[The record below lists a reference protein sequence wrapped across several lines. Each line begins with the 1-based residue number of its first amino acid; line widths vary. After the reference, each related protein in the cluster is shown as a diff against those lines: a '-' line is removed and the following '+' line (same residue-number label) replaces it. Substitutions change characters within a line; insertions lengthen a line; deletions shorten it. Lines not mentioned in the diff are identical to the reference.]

1 MSVWFFTRAMC
12 KNVPLRQNL
21 IPRATAY
28 LPERHVRVADVHG
41 DIDYEIMI
49 ASQSESLCAWFVG
62 PALALRRIVSLS
74 RDGRAVHGDVASLCR
89 LARCT
94 LLRLDPNC
102 CLSCKQRTVSAPGD
116 SWAASRAIFFWRPP
130 VAHRP
135 LATQQAVSIPM
146 TQCPPSPPAPHF
158 GCGGRGLRRWDLSP
172 ILFAQHYPTWSESDQ
187 YFCACSSLRAGSR
200 NERRSRPLVAP
211 RDRDSALRPQTLQM
225 RHSCHVMFRQHSI
238 YSLSWVQPQPQRY
251 STVIIN

>member
-1 MSVWFFTRAMC
+1 MTSVSLQSAGLAWPTGPGLASASRQWPEAYDSCHTFLHVARVKTHTDIRESHVFRNSRMSVWFFTRAMC

-116 SWAASRAIFFWRPP
+116 S
-130 VAHRP
+130 
-135 LATQQAVSIPM
+135 
-146 TQCPPSPPAPHF
+146 
-158 GCGGRGLRRWDLSP
+158 
-172 ILFAQHYPTWSESDQ
+172 
-187 YFCACSSLRAGSR
+187 
-200 NERRSRPLVAP
+200 
-211 RDRDSALRPQTLQM
+211 
-225 RHSCHVMFRQHSI
+225 
-238 YSLSWVQPQPQRY
+238 
-251 STVIIN
+251 